1 MHTYLQVAQTSALT
15 DRQGE
20 ERRILNLEN
29 AVKSVSR
36 DISFNRFRYLN
47 LPALS
52 LSLSHDCM

>member
-1 MHTYLQVAQTSALT
+1 MYLQVAQTSALT

-36 DISFNRFRYLN
+36 DISFNRFSYLN
-47 LPALS
+47 LPALEFS
-52 LSLSHDCM
+52 LYCDIM